1 MCRRRWLYLLESDR
15 PVSAEVG
22 KTSTI
27 SRAGLVVTRVR
38 RRMTASKAAAGEA
51 RRRRGAAMLVQHA
64 LGDKLGDSKDIG
76 QEIEG

>member
-1 MCRRRWLYLLESDR
+1 MERDR

-38 RRMTASKAAAGEA
+38 RRMAPSKAAAGED
-51 RRRRGAAMLVQHA
+51 RRRRVAAMLMQHA

-76 QEIEG
+76 LEI